1 VVKVHVPAGA
11 TPPYMTEE
19 EATGVVSSAGIAA
32 GHSPPYPLISP
43 AVPDNRMNE
52 SQGRVIART

>member
-1 VVKVHVPAGA
+1 MPL
-11 TPPYMTEE
+11 YMTEE
-19 EATGVVSSAGIAA
+19 EATGVVSSVGIAA